1 MTPFNPGLTS
11 QGDENP
17 DNLLAGDFDR
27 ETKTVTIEDGTAAM
41 VRGAVLG
48 RVTAT
53 GEYNLS
59 LSAAGDGSEVPEAIL
74 AEDADASAAA
84 VDAPVY
90 LTGTFNEDAL
100 VLGAAHTLD
109 SIRQGLRDKG
119 IFLKTVVP
127 R

>member
-1 MTPFNPGLTS
+1 MTFNPGLTS

-27 ETKTVTIEDGTAAM
+27 ETRTVTIVSGTAALT
-41 VRGAVLG
+41 RGAVLG
-48 RVTAT
+48 RVTAS
-53 GEYNLS
+53 GKYNLS
-59 LSAAGDGSEVPEAIL
+59 LAAAGDGSEVPEAIL
-74 AEDADASAAA
+74 AEDADASAAD
-84 VDAPVY
+84 VEAPVY
-90 LTGTFNEDAL
+90 LTGTFNEDAITI
-100 VLGAAHTLD
+100 GTGHTAD